1 MSTERI
7 AENGI
12 DETGIAQVADLE
24 GGDPDTAVGELTAA
38 ERDDL
43 LHRET
48 GQEISPTT
56 TAPVPLKRRK
66 RRGGISNWGPPV
78 AVAVLII
85 AGWYFVGSVLLDPSK
100 SYLMPPP
107 HTVLAVYFDPQVAPD
122 MFEALWNTAIVALT
136 GLLIAIVLGVV
147 WAVAMNQAKW
157 IERSLYPYAV
167 ILQTIPI
174 LALVPLIGFWFGFDF
189 FARVIVAVLIA
200 LFPMVSNTLFG
211 LQSVD
216 AQQRE
221 LFTLQRA
228 SRWIVLKKLQFPA
241 ALPAIFAGMRISAG
255 LAVVGAIVGDF
266 FFQRGTPGIGALISK
281 YTARLDSDAL
291 FAAIILASLF
301 GVAVFWF
308 FGWLGK
314 RVVGTWYDFA

>member
-1 MSTERI
+1 MSTERVV
-7 AENGI
+7 NDGI
-12 DETGIAQVADLE
+12 DTAEATRDLTGAE
-24 GGDPDTAVGELTAA
+24 GQALGHHEA
-38 ERDDL
+38 E
-43 LHRET
+43 
-48 GQEISPTT
+48 QEI
-56 TAPVPLKRRK
+56 APNTVAAAPLKRRGS
-66 RRGGISNWGPPV
+66 RGGIANWGPPV
-78 AVAVLII
+78 AVAILIV
-85 AGWYFVGSVLLDPSK
+85 GLWYFVGSVILEPSK
-100 SYLMPPP
+100 SYLLPPP
-107 HTVLAVYFDPQVAPD
+107 HEVFAVYFNPKVAPD
-122 MFEALWNTAIVALT
+122 MYEALWNTAVVALS
-136 GLLIAIVLGVV
+136 GLFIAILLGIV

-189 FARVIVAVLIA
+189 AARVIVAILIA

-216 AQQRE
+216 AAQRE

-281 YTARLDSDAL
+281 YQARLNAEPL

-301 GVAVFWF
+301 GVVVFWF

-314 RVVGTWYDFA
+314 RVVGKWYDFA